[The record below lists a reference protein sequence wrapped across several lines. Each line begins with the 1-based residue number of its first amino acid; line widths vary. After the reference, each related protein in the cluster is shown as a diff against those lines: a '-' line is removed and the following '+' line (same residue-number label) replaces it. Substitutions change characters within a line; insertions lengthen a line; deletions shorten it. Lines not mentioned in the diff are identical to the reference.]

1 MAREPM
7 IMLLNGLTA
16 SDDEPTASRQEV
28 IDFLN
33 ECPVLARAITKK
45 PSAAAL
51 GKTTAPSGP
60 APATPEPEAPAPAQ
74 TPRFAPRMP
83 NM

>member
-1 MAREPM
+1 MAREPT

-16 SDDEPTASRQEV
+16 SDDEPTATRQEV
-28 IDFLN
+28 IDLLN

-51 GKTTAPSGP
+51 GKTASPQSP
-60 APATPEPEAPAPAQ
+60 ASEPDAPAPAQ
-74 TPRFAPRMP
+74 APRFAPRMP

>member
-16 SDDEPTASRQEV
+16 SDDEPTATHQEV
-28 IDFLN
+28 VDFLN

-51 GKTTAPSGP
+51 GKTASPAAAPSAEPEPAPGP
-60 APATPEPEAPAPAQ
+60 ALAPRP
-74 TPRFAPRMP
+74 APRMP

>member
-16 SDDEPTASRQEV
+16 SDDEPTATRQEV
-28 IDFLN
+28 VDFLN

-51 GKTTAPSGP
+51 GKAATP
-60 APATPEPEAPAPAQ
+60 AAPEPEAPAPAQ